1 MKRLSTLLRKGSEKM
16 KYTIL
21 KSFRDKYTKE
31 LYEKGQE
38 IDLLVKR
45 AKEIEKN
52 LGSGFIQKKDQAVE
66 PMEQL
71 LKDFK
76 SRMRIFHNADDDNLE
91 NILESSTAA
100 IKRWCG
106 SEDITKP
113 EIREL
118 IIERSRY
125 VYNDSLEFF
134 NENFLSELMAVSLS
148 NYVEEDV
155 SDEET
160 NV

>member
-52 LGSGFIQKKDQAVE
+52 LGSGFIQKKD
-66 PMEQL
+66 
-71 LKDFK
+71 
-76 SRMRIFHNADDDNLE
+76 
-91 NILESSTAA
+91 
-100 IKRWCG
+100 
-106 SEDITKP
+106 
-113 EIREL
+113 
-118 IIERSRY
+118 
-125 VYNDSLEFF
+125 
-134 NENFLSELMAVSLS
+134 
-148 NYVEEDV
+148 
-155 SDEET
+155 
-160 NV
+160 

>member
-52 LGSGFIQKKDQAVE
+52 LGSGFVQKKD
-66 PMEQL
+66 
-71 LKDFK
+71 
-76 SRMRIFHNADDDNLE
+76 
-91 NILESSTAA
+91 
-100 IKRWCG
+100 
-106 SEDITKP
+106 
-113 EIREL
+113 
-118 IIERSRY
+118 
-125 VYNDSLEFF
+125 
-134 NENFLSELMAVSLS
+134 
-148 NYVEEDV
+148 
-155 SDEET
+155 
-160 NV
+160 